1 MDDTKKAI
9 DDGAE
14 IILNLENLIK
24 SHITNIDKLK
34 IEQKKQKE
42 MLEDIFLNDPTYKQH
57 LDKAKEAAKVK
68 MTTKAQIM
76 KRSDVYQ
83 LAEKIKDIHL
93 QLKDLEVGM
102 SDYLREYARLSGT
115 NEIQGEDGEVREI
128 VYVAK
133 LVKKPSRAKI

>member
-1 MDDTKKAI
+1 MDDTKKAT
-9 DDGAE
+9 DNGADVL
-14 IILNLENLIK
+14 LNLESLIK

-42 MLEDIFLNDPTYKQH
+42 MLEDIFINDPTYKQH

-83 LAEKIKDIHL
+83 LSEKIKDIQL
-93 QLKDLEVGM
+93 QLKEIEGAM

-128 VYVAK
+128 VYTAK
-133 LVKKPSRAKI
+133 LIKKSSRAKI

>member
-1 MDDTKKAI
+1 MDDTKKAT

-68 MTTKAQIM
+68 AVTRAQIM

-83 LAEKIKDIHL
+83 LSEKIKDVHL